1 MAWGE
6 LDGILAE
13 VVTAKAIQKIA
24 TNPGLIPEE
33 IQPYKQ
39 ASMVYDNTDH
49 LEETTSG
56 AGTTYRVN
64 GIVTQKDFIVP
75 KLSQNLIDIRKSK
88 RNSIYLEP
96 SQLPV
101 YNVGIRPEHPVLP
114 NMNTAQKMKK
124 SLMENFLFCVQRNV
138 NLP

>member
-6 LDGILAE
+6 LNDILAE

-39 ASMVYDNTDH
+39 ASMVYDNTDR

-64 GIVTQKDFIVP
+64 GTVTQKDFTVP
-75 KLSQNLIDIRKSK
+75 KLSQNLIDTR
-88 RNSIYLEP
+88 
-96 SQLPV
+96 
-101 YNVGIRPEHPVLP
+101 
-114 NMNTAQKMKK
+114 
-124 SLMENFLFCVQRNV
+124 
-138 NLP
+138 